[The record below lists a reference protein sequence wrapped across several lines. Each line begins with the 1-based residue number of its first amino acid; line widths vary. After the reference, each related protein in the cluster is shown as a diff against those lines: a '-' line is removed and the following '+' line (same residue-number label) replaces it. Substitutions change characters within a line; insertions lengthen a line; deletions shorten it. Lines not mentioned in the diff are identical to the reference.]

1 MSHFPLTPRG
11 IERLQKEAHID
22 ELVVTDSIAIRDDFN
37 VKSLPFKFTVLS
49 VASLIGE
56 AIKRIHEGES
66 VNSLF
71 GESMGR

>member
-1 MSHFPLTPRG
+1 M
-11 IERLQKEAHID
+11 
-22 ELVVTDSIAIRDDFN
+22 VTDSIAVREDFN
-37 VKSLPFKFTVLS
+37 TKGLPFKFTVLS
-49 VASLIGE
+49 VANLIGE